1 MLNIIKSDLYR
12 IFKGKSIYIS
22 ILFILFLASISCF
35 SMSPGHIGI
44 ATSSSE
50 EQPFIKDEEILNQVY
65 ETNSILETRKLM
77 KEYGAYPLDK
87 AQLGANANLY
97 YFFIIIV
104 VIVLVTDLSNAT
116 AKNTLSSAIS
126 RKKYYFSKLFTCI
139 ALGTFLVFINNY
151 GSYFINLLMNGK
163 EFSAGLLEIT
173 KLTIL
178 QLPILYGIMSMLVC
192 IGFCFRKTGTFNSIT
207 IPFIIGIQLIVMGIS
222 TLFHF
227 DSTKLLNYE
236 FQYILS
242 NLISNPSTTYILKTL
257 ALSIFYIILFNVIG
271 YRIFKKTEIK

>member
-12 IFKGKSIYIS
+12 VFKGKSIYIA
-22 ILFILFLASISCF
+22 IIFILFLASVSCF

-44 ATSSSE
+44 TTSSE
-50 EQPFIKDEEILNQVY
+50 EQPLIQDEEILKQVY
-65 ETNSILETRKLM
+65 ETNSIFETRNLM

-104 VIVLVTDLSNAT
+104 VIVLVTDLSNST

-126 RKKYYFSKLFTCI
+126 RKKYYFSKLITCI
-139 ALGTFLVFINNY
+139 GLGTFLVLINNY
-151 GSYFINLLMNGK
+151 GSYLINLIMNGK

-173 KLTIL
+173 KLTII
-178 QLPILYGIMSMLVC
+178 QLPILYGIISMLVC
-192 IGFCFRKTGTFNSIT
+192 IGFCFKKTGTFNSIT
-207 IPFIIGIQLIVMGIS
+207 IPLIIVIQFIIMGAA

-227 DSTKLLNYE
+227 DGSNILNYE
-236 FQYILS
+236 FQYIIG
-242 NLISNPSTTYILKTL
+242 NLISNPSNTYILKTL
-257 ALSIFYIILFNVIG
+257 VLAIFYIIIFNTIG
-271 YRIFKKTEIK
+271 YRVFRKTEIK

>member
-12 IFKGKSIYIS
+12 VFKRKSIYIA
-22 ILFILFLASISCF
+22 IIFILFLASVSCF

-44 ATSSSE
+44 TTSSE
-50 EQPFIKDEEILNQVY
+50 EQPLIKDKEILKQVY
-65 ETNSILETRKLM
+65 ETNSIFETRNLM

-104 VIVLVTDLSNAT
+104 VIVLVTDLSNST

-126 RKKYYFSKLFTCI
+126 RKKYYFSKLITCI
-139 ALGTFLVFINNY
+139 GLGTFLVLINNY
-151 GSYFINLLMNGK
+151 GSYLINLIMNGK
-163 EFSAGLLEIT
+163 EFSAGFLEIT
-173 KLTIL
+173 KLTII
-178 QLPILYGIMSMLVC
+178 QLPILYGIISMLVC

-207 IPFIIGIQLIVMGIS
+207 IPLIIVIQFIIMGAA

-227 DSTKLLNYE
+227 DGSNILNYE
-236 FQYILS
+236 FQYIIG
-242 NLISNPSTTYILKTL
+242 NLISNPSNTYILKTL
-257 ALSIFYIILFNVIG
+257 VLAIFYIIIFNTIG
-271 YRIFKKTEIK
+271 YRVFRKTEIK

>member
-12 IFKGKSIYIS
+12 VFRGKAIYIA
-22 ILFILFLASISCF
+22 IIFILFLAAVSCF

-44 ATSSSE
+44 TSSSE
-50 EQPFIKDEEILNQVY
+50 EQQLVEDEEILNKVY
-65 ETNSILETRKLM
+65 ETDSILEKRELM

-87 AQLGANANLY
+87 EQLGANANLY
-97 YFFIIIV
+97 YFFIIVV
-104 VIVLVTDLSNAT
+104 VIVLVTDLSNST

-126 RKKYYFSKLFTCI
+126 RKKYYMSKLITCI
-139 ALGTFLVFINNY
+139 GLGTFLVLINNY
-151 GSYFINLLMNGK
+151 GSYLINLIMNGE
-163 EFSAGLLEIT
+163 EFSAGFLEIT

-207 IPFIIGIQLIVMGIS
+207 IPLIMVIQLVIMGVA

-227 DSTKLLNYE
+227 DANNILNYE
-236 FQYILS
+236 FQYIIG
-242 NLISNPSTTYILKTL
+242 NLVSNPSNTYILKTL
-257 ALSIFYIILFNVIG
+257 VLVVFYIIIFNVIG
-271 YRIFKKTEIK
+271 YRVFRKTEIK

>member
-12 IFKGKSIYIS
+12 VFKGKSIYIA
-22 ILFILFLASISCF
+22 IIFILFLASVSCF

-44 ATSSSE
+44 TTSSE
-50 EQPFIKDEEILNQVY
+50 EQPLIQDEEILKQVY
-65 ETNSILETRKLM
+65 ETNSIFETRNLM

-104 VIVLVTDLSNAT
+104 VIVLVTDLSNST

-126 RKKYYFSKLFTCI
+126 RKKYYFSKLITCI
-139 ALGTFLVFINNY
+139 GLGTFLVLINNY
-151 GSYFINLLMNGK
+151 GSYLINLIMNGK
-163 EFSAGLLEIT
+163 KFSAGFLEIT
-173 KLTIL
+173 KLTII
-178 QLPILYGIMSMLVC
+178 QLPILYGIISMLVC

-207 IPFIIGIQLIVMGIS
+207 IPLIIVIQFIIMGAA

-227 DSTKLLNYE
+227 DGSNILNYE
-236 FQYILS
+236 FQCIIG
-242 NLISNPSTTYILKTL
+242 NLISNPSNTYILKTL
-257 ALSIFYIILFNVIG
+257 VLAIFYIIIFNTIG
-271 YRIFKKTEIK
+271 YRVFRKTEIK

>member
-12 IFKGKSIYIS
+12 VFRGKAIYIA
-22 ILFILFLASISCF
+22 IIFILFLAAVSCF

-44 ATSSSE
+44 TSSSE
-50 EQPFIKDEEILNQVY
+50 EQQLVEDEEILNKVY
-65 ETNSILETRKLM
+65 ETDSILEIRELM

-87 AQLGANANLY
+87 EQLGANANLY
-97 YFFIIIV
+97 YFFIVVV
-104 VIVLVTDLSNAT
+104 VIVLVTDLSNSI

-126 RKKYYFSKLFTCI
+126 RKKYYMSKLITCI
-139 ALGTFLVFINNY
+139 GLGTFLVLINNY
-151 GSYFINLLMNGK
+151 GSYIINLIMNGQ

-178 QLPILYGIMSMLVC
+178 QLPILYGIISMLVC

-207 IPFIIGIQLIVMGIS
+207 IPLIMVIQLVIMGVA

-227 DSTKLLNYE
+227 DANNILNYE
-236 FQYILS
+236 FQYIIG
-242 NLISNPSTTYILKTL
+242 NLVSNPSNTYILKTL
-257 ALSIFYIILFNVIG
+257 VLAVFYIIIFNVIG
-271 YRIFKKTEIK
+271 YRVFRKTEIK

>member
-12 IFKGKSIYIS
+12 VFRGKAIYIA
-22 ILFILFLASISCF
+22 IIFILFLAAVSCF

-44 ATSSSE
+44 TSSSE
-50 EQPFIKDEEILNQVY
+50 EQQLVEDEEILNKVY
-65 ETNSILETRKLM
+65 ETDSILETRELM

-87 AQLGANANLY
+87 SQLGANANLY
-97 YFFIIIV
+97 YFFIIVV
-104 VIVLVTDLSNAT
+104 VIVLVTDLSNST

-126 RKKYYFSKLFTCI
+126 RKKYYLSKLITCI
-139 ALGTFLVFINNY
+139 GLGTFLVLINNY
-151 GSYFINLLMNGK
+151 GSYIINLIMNGQ

-178 QLPILYGIMSMLVC
+178 QLPILYGIISMLVC

-207 IPFIIGIQLIVMGIS
+207 IPLIMVIQLVIMGVA

-227 DSTKLLNYE
+227 DANNILNYE
-236 FQYILS
+236 FQYIIG
-242 NLISNPSTTYILKTL
+242 NLVANPSNTYILKTL
-257 ALSIFYIILFNVIG
+257 VLAIFYIIVFNVIG
-271 YRIFKKTEIK
+271 YSVFRKTEIK

>member
-12 IFKGKSIYIS
+12 VFKGKSIYIA
-22 ILFILFLASISCF
+22 IIFILFLASVSCF

-44 ATSSSE
+44 TTSSE
-50 EQPFIKDEEILNQVY
+50 EQPLIQDEEILKQVY
-65 ETNSILETRKLM
+65 ETNSIFETRNLM

-104 VIVLVTDLSNAT
+104 VIVLVTDLSNST

-126 RKKYYFSKLFTCI
+126 RKKYYFSKLITCI
-139 ALGTFLVFINNY
+139 GLGTFLVLINNY
-151 GSYFINLLMNGK
+151 GSYLINLIMNGK

-173 KLTIL
+173 KLTII
-178 QLPILYGIMSMLVC
+178 QLPILYGIISMLVC

-207 IPFIIGIQLIVMGIS
+207 IPLIIVIQFIIMGAA

-227 DSTKLLNYE
+227 DGSNILNYE
-236 FQYILS
+236 FQYIIG
-242 NLISNPSTTYILKTL
+242 NLISNPSNTYILKTL
-257 ALSIFYIILFNVIG
+257 VLAIFYIIIFNTIG
-271 YRIFKKTEIK
+271 YRVFRKTEIK

>member
-12 IFKGKSIYIS
+12 VFKGKSIYIA
-22 ILFILFLASISCF
+22 IIFILFLASVSCF

-44 ATSSSE
+44 TTSSE
-50 EQPFIKDEEILNQVY
+50 EQPLIKDKEILKQVY
-65 ETNSILETRKLM
+65 ETNSIFETRNLM

-104 VIVLVTDLSNAT
+104 VIVLVTDLSNST

-126 RKKYYFSKLFTCI
+126 RKKYYFSKLITCI
-139 ALGTFLVFINNY
+139 GLGTFLVLINNY
-151 GSYFINLLMNGK
+151 GSYLINLIMNGK
-163 EFSAGLLEIT
+163 EFSAGFLEIT
-173 KLTIL
+173 KLTII
-178 QLPILYGIMSMLVC
+178 QLPILYGIISMLVC

-207 IPFIIGIQLIVMGIS
+207 IPLIIVIQFIIMGAA

-227 DSTKLLNYE
+227 DGSNILNYE
-236 FQYILS
+236 FQYIIG
-242 NLISNPSTTYILKTL
+242 NLISNPSNTYILKTL
-257 ALSIFYIILFNVIG
+257 VLAIFYIIIFNTIG
-271 YRIFKKTEIK
+271 YRVFRKTEIK